1 MNMMFLTVLSMSVS
15 GALFILGLLF
25 ISWLL
30 RTKCSRRWQYYIWL
44 LVIAR
49 LLLPFGPEISLMG
62 RVSEVVNRAAAA
74 DGAVSEQRVW
84 QNSYADFSE
93 IGEAGVADSVQ
104 KTNNL
109 AQVEKNSDLFFARLL
124 AWRVIIF
131 EKNCFGLIWFTIALG
146 MLARKIV
153 KYQSFIRHVKIE
165 AEPVSDP
172 VLLNRHFE
180 AQWRTGISKK
190 MELFVNPMVSSP
202 MLIGFWRPCIVLPGT
217 DMSEK
222 DFRYVVTHELMHEK
236 RRDILYKWLVQFA
249 VCLHWFNPLVYVMSR
264 EISKAC
270 ELSCDEA
277 VLEKLGYEHAA
288 DYGKTLLDAMA
299 AVGKYKEPFAG
310 ISLSANKRILKERLG
325 AIMNDKE
332 KSGKMRILMVGLTA
346 CMAWGVFFVGI
357 YPADRAEASGSS
369 VAGVSKE
376 STEETDFAKKE
387 QADANAIAD
396 AERFYDAGNLPLF
409 EMAFDK
415 LDEKA
420 QEKWLDRIYR
430 DGKIA
435 FFSISMERFNADSP
449 LMQSYAEK
457 AYEDDNISVFSI
469 LAGGMK
475 EELLEGW
482 LDQALA
488 DEKWN
493 FQSVIYDELGWKE
506 KQDDLEKALEEEQL
520 EEYRAI
526 GITKKGKN
534 YYYKEQLI
542 YIFLDIHRSD
552 QSVYTLNMNPA
563 GTVNVKILR
572 GEDGKIVGAAY
583 MTEAEV
589 TELLGDMY
597 GEDLDKEKTDE
608 EVMKDF
614 PRTMVVKDRV
624 CKIREGA
631 GVEYSVVGLVAEGE
645 KLTVLGSEEGS
656 NGQLWYRLD
665 RESFGEKLDDS
676 VKTCYIRAD
685 LLWEE
690 LDER

>member
-15 GALFILGLLF
+15 GALLILGLLF

-49 LLLPFGPEISLMG
+49 LLLPFGQEISLMG
-62 RVSEVVNRAAAA
+62 RASEAVNRAAAT

-93 IGEAGVADSVQ
+93 IGEAGAADSVQ
-104 KTNNL
+104 KTNNY
-109 AQVEKNSDLFFARLL
+109 
-124 AWRVIIF
+124 
-131 EKNCFGLIWFTIALG
+131 CFGLIWFTIALG

-153 KYQSFIRHVKIE
+153 KYQSFIRHVKTG

-172 VLLNRHFE
+172 VLLNRLFE
-180 AQWRTGISKK
+180 AQWRAGIRKK
-190 MELFVNPMVSSP
+190 TELFVNPMVSSP

-236 RRDILYKWLVQFA
+236 RKDILYKWLVQFT

-310 ISLSANKRILKERLG
+310 VSLSANKRILKERLG

-332 KSGKMRILMVGLTA
+332 KSGKMRILMAGLTA
-346 CMAWGVFFVGI
+346 CMALGVFFVGI

-369 VAGVSKE
+369 VAGVSE
-376 STEETDFAKKE
+376 KKE
-387 QADANAIAD
+387 QMD
-396 AERFYDAGNLPLF
+396 AERFYEAGNLPLF

-420 QEKWLDRIYR
+420 QEEWLDRIYR
-430 DGKIA
+430 DGEIA
-435 FFSISMERFNADSP
+435 FFSISVERFNADSP
-449 LMQSYAEK
+449 LMQSFAEK

-469 LAGGMK
+469 LAGAMK

-520 EEYRAI
+520 EEYQTV
-526 GITKKGKN
+526 GVTQKGKN

-542 YIFLDIHRSD
+542 NIFLDIRKPDESF
-552 QSVYTLNMNPA
+552 YTLNMNPA

-589 TELLGDMY
+589 TELLGDIY

-608 EVMKDF
+608 EVRKEF
-614 PRTMVVKDRV
+614 PRTMVVKNRV

-631 GVEYSVVGLVAEGE
+631 GVEYSVVGLAAEGE

-665 RESFGEKLDDS
+665 RDSFGEKLDDS

-690 LDER
+690 SDER